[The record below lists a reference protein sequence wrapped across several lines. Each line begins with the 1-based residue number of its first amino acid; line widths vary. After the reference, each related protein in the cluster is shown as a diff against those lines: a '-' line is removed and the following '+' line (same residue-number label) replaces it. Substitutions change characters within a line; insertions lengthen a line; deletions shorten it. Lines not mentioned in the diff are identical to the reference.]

1 MLSRLRRL
9 LRRRPSR
16 DELLNEGL
24 GLAMD
29 WGDSWL
35 SPIQPRLHRLHPHL
49 DARELEECNTT
60 CQGAMRLAFE
70 AVHASIREGS
80 TNLAVETLAPIVTAR
95 YPWVDE
101 ENLARL
107 LKQGTYYAAK
117 MGGHGREA

>member
-1 MLSRLRRL
+1 MLSWLRRL

-35 SPIQPRLHRLHPHL
+35 SPIQARLHRLRPHL
-49 DARELEECNTT
+49 DARELEECNAA
-60 CQGAMRLAFE
+60 CQSAMRLAFE

-80 TNLAVETLAPIVTAR
+80 ATLAVETLAPIVRAR
-95 YPWVDE
+95 YEWVDE
-101 ENLARL
+101 ENLVRL